1 MLRSSTVQDLWR
13 IDGRTIAPVNRQ
25 TLLIRLV
32 ACGIEVNGRMASAV
46 SRGQD
51 RGVHQSGKEAR
62 DTMAISS
69 SSDRGVSLT
78 PRQREVLRLQAYG
91 MSYEE
96 ISRHLGLSV
105 WTVKNHHKQAVR
117 SLQLS
122 LTVYPSD
129 RVRTTL
135 ACYIMGLL
143 DGGVPPLE
151 IVERLREA
159 TNQQEEIGRAAVNLA
174 TIDHHP
180 ASSITSR
187 AAD

>member
-1 MLRSSTVQDLWR
+1 
-13 IDGRTIAPVNRQ
+13 
-25 TLLIRLV
+25 
-32 ACGIEVNGRMASAV
+32 
-46 SRGQD
+46 
-51 RGVHQSGKEAR
+51 
-62 DTMAISS
+62 MAISAAS
-69 SSDRGVSLT
+69 CDRGASLT

-91 MSYEE
+91 MSYDE
-96 ISRHLGLSV
+96 ISNHLGLSV

-151 IVERLREA
+151 IVKRLRDA
-159 TNQQEEIGRAAVNLA
+159 TDQHTVIA
-174 TIDHHP
+174 H
-180 ASSITSR
+180 
-187 AAD
+187 AADDLLNGSLSDQVTTSAD

>member
-1 MLRSSTVQDLWR
+1 
-13 IDGRTIAPVNRQ
+13 
-25 TLLIRLV
+25 
-32 ACGIEVNGRMASAV
+32 
-46 SRGQD
+46 
-51 RGVHQSGKEAR
+51 
-62 DTMAISS
+62 MAISAAAC
-69 SSDRGVSLT
+69 DRGASLT

-96 ISRHLGLSV
+96 ISNHLGLSV

-151 IVERLREA
+151 IVQRLRDA
-159 TNQQEEIGRAAVNLA
+159 TDQHSVITHA
-174 TIDHHP
+174 TADLLDGEQ
-180 ASSITSR
+180 SGQMTT

>member
-1 MLRSSTVQDLWR
+1 
-13 IDGRTIAPVNRQ
+13 
-25 TLLIRLV
+25 
-32 ACGIEVNGRMASAV
+32 
-46 SRGQD
+46 
-51 RGVHQSGKEAR
+51 
-62 DTMAISS
+62 MAISAAAC
-69 SSDRGVSLT
+69 DRGASLT

-91 MSYEE
+91 MSYDE
-96 ISRHLGLSV
+96 ISNHLGLSV

-143 DGGVPPLE
+143 DGGVPPLD
-151 IVERLREA
+151 IVKRLREA
-159 TNQQEEIGRAAVNLA
+159 TDQHSVISHETEDILETTLTDQ
-174 TIDHHP
+174 
-180 ASSITSR
+180 ITT

>member
-1 MLRSSTVQDLWR
+1 MT
-13 IDGRTIAPVNRQ
+13 
-25 TLLIRLV
+25 RL
-32 ACGIEVNGRMASAV
+32 
-46 SRGQD
+46 
-51 RGVHQSGKEAR
+51 SGKEAR
-62 DTMAISS
+62 YTMAISLAAC
-69 SSDRGVSLT
+69 DRGATLT

-96 ISRHLGLSV
+96 ISKHLGLSV

-151 IVERLREA
+151 IVQRLRDA
-159 TNQQEEIGRAAVNLA
+159 TNQQFALGQSSVNLA
-174 TIDHHP
+174 SIDNRQSG
-180 ASSITSR
+180 ASDVR

>member
-1 MLRSSTVQDLWR
+1 
-13 IDGRTIAPVNRQ
+13 
-25 TLLIRLV
+25 
-32 ACGIEVNGRMASAV
+32 
-46 SRGQD
+46 
-51 RGVHQSGKEAR
+51 
-62 DTMAISS
+62 MAISS
-69 SSDRGVSLT
+69 TPYERGAALT

-96 ISRHLGLSV
+96 ISRHLGLSA

-151 IVERLREA
+151 IVHRLRDA
-159 TNQQEEIGRAAVNLA
+159 KLQHMAIGQ
-174 TIDHHP
+174 P
-180 ASSITSR
+180 AM
-187 AAD
+187 AADASQNSAAPVTVIAAAD

>member
-1 MLRSSTVQDLWR
+1 
-13 IDGRTIAPVNRQ
+13 
-25 TLLIRLV
+25 
-32 ACGIEVNGRMASAV
+32 
-46 SRGQD
+46 
-51 RGVHQSGKEAR
+51 
-62 DTMAISS
+62 
-69 SSDRGVSLT
+69 
-78 PRQREVLRLQAYG
+78 
-91 MSYEE
+91 MSYDE
-96 ISRHLGLSV
+96 ISNHLGLSV

-151 IVERLREA
+151 IVKRLRDA
-159 TNQQEEIGRAAVNLA
+159 TDQHSVIG
-174 TIDHHP
+174 DGP
-180 ASSITSR
+180 AGLLTGTAGELVSTP

>member
-1 MLRSSTVQDLWR
+1 M
-13 IDGRTIAPVNRQ
+13 
-25 TLLIRLV
+25 
-32 ACGIEVNGRMASAV
+32 AV
-46 SRGQD
+46 SM
-51 RGVHQSGKEAR
+51 
-62 DTMAISS
+62 T
-69 SSDRGVSLT
+69 SSDKGATLT

-96 ISRHLGLSV
+96 ISNHLGLSV

-143 DGGVPPLE
+143 DGGVPPLD
-151 IVERLREA
+151 IVKRLRDA
-159 TNQQEEIGRAAVNLA
+159 TDQHSVIGDPA
-174 TIDHHP
+174 TILLDDTI
-180 ASSITSR
+180 SEQVVS

>member
-1 MLRSSTVQDLWR
+1 MD
-13 IDGRTIAPVNRQ
+13 
-25 TLLIRLV
+25 
-32 ACGIEVNGRMASAV
+32 
-46 SRGQD
+46 
-51 RGVHQSGKEAR
+51 
-62 DTMAISS
+62 ISS
-69 SSDRGVSLT
+69 PASDRGPTLT

-96 ISRHLGLSV
+96 ISNHLGLSV

-122 LTVYPSD
+122 ITVYPSD

-143 DGGVPPLE
+143 DGGVSPLE
-151 IVERLREA
+151 IVKRLREA
-159 TNQQEEIGRAAVNLA
+159 GTLYPSLE
-174 TIDHHP
+174 
-180 ASSITSR
+180 SSALNSDEAIV

>member
-1 MLRSSTVQDLWR
+1 
-13 IDGRTIAPVNRQ
+13 
-25 TLLIRLV
+25 
-32 ACGIEVNGRMASAV
+32 MAMSAA
-46 SRGQD
+46 SCD
-51 RGVHQSGKEAR
+51 RGA
-62 DTMAISS
+62 T
-69 SSDRGVSLT
+69 LT

-91 MSYEE
+91 MSYDE
-96 ISRHLGLSV
+96 ISNHLGLSV

-122 LTVYPSD
+122 LTVFPSD

-151 IVERLREA
+151 IVKRLRDA
-159 TNQQEEIGRAAVNLA
+159 TDQHTVIADGSDALMNRVRDESVSTQ
-174 TIDHHP
+174 
-180 ASSITSR
+180 

>member
-1 MLRSSTVQDLWR
+1 
-13 IDGRTIAPVNRQ
+13 
-25 TLLIRLV
+25 
-32 ACGIEVNGRMASAV
+32 
-46 SRGQD
+46 
-51 RGVHQSGKEAR
+51 
-62 DTMAISS
+62 
-69 SSDRGVSLT
+69 
-78 PRQREVLRLQAYG
+78 

-96 ISRHLGLSV
+96 ISNHLGLSV

-143 DGGVPPLE
+143 DGGVSPLE
-151 IVERLREA
+151 IVQRLRDA
-159 TNQQEEIGRAAVNLA
+159 TDQHSVITHA
-174 TIDHHP
+174 TADLLDGEQ
-180 ASSITSR
+180 SGQMTT

>member
-1 MLRSSTVQDLWR
+1 M
-13 IDGRTIAPVNRQ
+13 
-25 TLLIRLV
+25 
-32 ACGIEVNGRMASAV
+32 GISAASC
-46 SRGQD
+46 D
-51 RGVHQSGKEAR
+51 RGA
-62 DTMAISS
+62 
-69 SSDRGVSLT
+69 SLT

-91 MSYEE
+91 MSYDE
-96 ISRHLGLSV
+96 ISNHLGLSV

-151 IVERLREA
+151 IVKRLRDA
-159 TNQQEEIGRAAVNLA
+159 TNQHSVIA
-174 TIDHHP
+174 H
-180 ASSITSR
+180 ASDDLLDGSMSDQVTT

>member
-1 MLRSSTVQDLWR
+1 MDMSGL
-13 IDGRTIAPVNRQ
+13 A
-25 TLLIRLV
+25 
-32 ACGIEVNGRMASAV
+32 IE
-46 SRGQD
+46 RGP
-51 RGVHQSGKEAR
+51 
-62 DTMAISS
+62 T
-69 SSDRGVSLT
+69 LT

-96 ISRHLGLSV
+96 ISNHLGLSV

-122 LTVYPSD
+122 ITVYPSD

-143 DGGVPPLE
+143 DGGVSPLD
-151 IVERLREA
+151 IVKRLREA
-159 TNQQEEIGRAAVNLA
+159 STLYPSL
-174 TIDHHP
+174 D
-180 ASSITSR
+180 SSALNDDEAIV

>member
-1 MLRSSTVQDLWR
+1 
-13 IDGRTIAPVNRQ
+13 
-25 TLLIRLV
+25 
-32 ACGIEVNGRMASAV
+32 
-46 SRGQD
+46 
-51 RGVHQSGKEAR
+51 
-62 DTMAISS
+62 MAISAAS
-69 SSDRGVSLT
+69 CDRGASLT

-91 MSYEE
+91 MSYDE
-96 ISRHLGLSV
+96 ISNHLGLSV

-151 IVERLREA
+151 IVKRLRDA
-159 TNQQEEIGRAAVNLA
+159 TDQHAVIA
-174 TIDHHP
+174 H
-180 ASSITSR
+180 
-187 AAD
+187 AADDLLNGSLSDQVTTAAD

>member
-1 MLRSSTVQDLWR
+1 
-13 IDGRTIAPVNRQ
+13 
-25 TLLIRLV
+25 
-32 ACGIEVNGRMASAV
+32 
-46 SRGQD
+46 
-51 RGVHQSGKEAR
+51 
-62 DTMAISS
+62 MAISS
-69 SSDRGVSLT
+69 TSYDRGAALT

-91 MSYEE
+91 MSYAE
-96 ISRHLGLSV
+96 IAQQLELSV
-105 WTVKNHHKQAVR
+105 WTVKNHHKQAIR

-151 IVERLREA
+151 IVQRLRDA
-159 TNQQEEIGRAAVNLA
+159 TNQQFALGQSSVNLA
-174 TIDHHP
+174 SIDNHQ
-180 ASSITSR
+180 SGDSDVC

>member
-1 MLRSSTVQDLWR
+1 M
-13 IDGRTIAPVNRQ
+13 
-25 TLLIRLV
+25 
-32 ACGIEVNGRMASAV
+32 
-46 SRGQD
+46 
-51 RGVHQSGKEAR
+51 HQSGKEAR
-62 DTMAISS
+62 DTMATSS
-69 SSDRGVSLT
+69 TSCDRGASLT

-91 MSYEE
+91 MSYDE
-96 ISRHLGLSV
+96 ISQHLGLSV

-143 DGGVPPLE
+143 DVGVPPLE

-159 TNQQEEIGRAAVNLA
+159 TNQQEEIGRAAENLA

>member
-1 MLRSSTVQDLWR
+1 MT
-13 IDGRTIAPVNRQ
+13 
-25 TLLIRLV
+25 RL
-32 ACGIEVNGRMASAV
+32 
-46 SRGQD
+46 
-51 RGVHQSGKEAR
+51 SGKEAR

-69 SSDRGVSLT
+69 ASCDRGATLT

-96 ISRHLGLSV
+96 ISKHLGLSV

-151 IVERLREA
+151 IVQRLRDA
-159 TNQQEEIGRAAVNLA
+159 TNQQIALGQASVNLA
-174 TIDHHP
+174 AIDNRQSG
-180 ASSITSR
+180 ASEVR

>member
-1 MLRSSTVQDLWR
+1 MT
-13 IDGRTIAPVNRQ
+13 
-25 TLLIRLV
+25 RL
-32 ACGIEVNGRMASAV
+32 
-46 SRGQD
+46 SR
-51 RGVHQSGKEAR
+51 KEAR
-62 DTMAISS
+62 DTMAISLAAC
-69 SSDRGVSLT
+69 DRGATLT

-96 ISRHLGLSV
+96 ISKHLKLSV

-151 IVERLREA
+151 IVQRLRDA
-159 TNQQEEIGRAAVNLA
+159 TNQQFALGQSSVNLA
-174 TIDHHP
+174 SIDNHQ
-180 ASSITSR
+180 SGDSDVC

>member
-1 MLRSSTVQDLWR
+1 
-13 IDGRTIAPVNRQ
+13 
-25 TLLIRLV
+25 
-32 ACGIEVNGRMASAV
+32 MATALY
-46 SRGQD
+46 D
-51 RGVHQSGKEAR
+51 RGTA
-62 DTMAISS
+62 
-69 SSDRGVSLT
+69 LT
-78 PRQREVLRLQAYG
+78 PRQREVLRLQAFG

-96 ISRHLGLSV
+96 ISNQLGLSV

-117 SLQLS
+117 SLQMS

-151 IVERLREA
+151 VVRRLREA
-159 TNQQEEIGRAAVNLA
+159 RER
-174 TIDHHP
+174 HP
-180 ASSITSR
+180 AIEHQRDDGDMVVAAKGTT

>member
-1 MLRSSTVQDLWR
+1 M
-13 IDGRTIAPVNRQ
+13 
-25 TLLIRLV
+25 
-32 ACGIEVNGRMASAV
+32 AV
-46 SRGQD
+46 SAAACD
-51 RGVHQSGKEAR
+51 RGA
-62 DTMAISS
+62 
-69 SSDRGVSLT
+69 SLT

-91 MSYEE
+91 MSYDE
-96 ISRHLGLSV
+96 ISNHLGLSV

-143 DGGVPPLE
+143 DGGVPPLD
-151 IVERLREA
+151 IVKRLREA
-159 TNQQEEIGRAAVNLA
+159 TDQHSVIGHEANGVLEEALANQTVA
-174 TIDHHP
+174 
-180 ASSITSR
+180 

>member
-1 MLRSSTVQDLWR
+1 
-13 IDGRTIAPVNRQ
+13 
-25 TLLIRLV
+25 
-32 ACGIEVNGRMASAV
+32 
-46 SRGQD
+46 
-51 RGVHQSGKEAR
+51 
-62 DTMAISS
+62 MAISATAC
-69 SSDRGVSLT
+69 DRGASLT

-91 MSYEE
+91 MSYDE
-96 ISRHLGLSV
+96 ISKHLGLSV

-143 DGGVPPLE
+143 DGGVLPLD
-151 IVERLREA
+151 IVKRLREA
-159 TNQQEEIGRAAVNLA
+159 TDQHSVISHETEDILETTLA
-174 TIDHHP
+174 DQ
-180 ASSITSR
+180 ITT

>member
-1 MLRSSTVQDLWR
+1 
-13 IDGRTIAPVNRQ
+13 
-25 TLLIRLV
+25 
-32 ACGIEVNGRMASAV
+32 
-46 SRGQD
+46 
-51 RGVHQSGKEAR
+51 
-62 DTMAISS
+62 MAISAL
-69 SSDRGVSLT
+69 SSDRGASLT

-96 ISRHLGLSV
+96 ISNHLGLSV

-151 IVERLREA
+151 IVKRLREA
-159 TNQQEEIGRAAVNLA
+159 TDQHSLIAQVMPGQL
-174 TIDHHP
+174 DG
-180 ASSITSR
+180 TSPEQVTT